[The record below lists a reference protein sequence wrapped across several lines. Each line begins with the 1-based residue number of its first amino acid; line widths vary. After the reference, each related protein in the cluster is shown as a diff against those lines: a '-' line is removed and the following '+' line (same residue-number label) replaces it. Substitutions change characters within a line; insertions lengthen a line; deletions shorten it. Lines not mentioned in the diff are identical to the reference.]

1 MKPCLYMLGGINY
14 KNGVISTCPR
24 QGDQLVFQKDAYLPS
39 DVFNHE
45 NFKKAREQLYN
56 DIFPKGC
63 KLCEEM
69 EDIGAQSMRKDFI
82 LYNVFST
89 GWSFSIMIAI
99 LLAYIV
105 QKFSHLD
112 GLVS

>member
-1 MKPCLYMLGGINY
+1 MLGGINY

-69 EDIGAQSMRKDFI
+69 EDIGAQSLRKDFI
-82 LYNVFST
+82 INKDNNTIDQVV
-89 GWSFSIMIAI
+89 ACCDCK
-99 LLAYIV
+99 AVYI
-105 QKFSHLD
+105 KTHNTMSYCIKKMAFR
-112 GLVS
+112 